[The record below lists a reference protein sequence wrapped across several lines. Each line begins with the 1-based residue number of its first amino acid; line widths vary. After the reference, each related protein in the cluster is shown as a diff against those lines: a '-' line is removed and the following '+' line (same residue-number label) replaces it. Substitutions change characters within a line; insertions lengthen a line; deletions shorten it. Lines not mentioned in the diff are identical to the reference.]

1 MESLVINAKY
11 VIHIMYDYGQGE
23 VQLLLYVAT
32 VCYDNDHCL
41 ICFIIPFSYFT
52 LQ

>member
-11 VIHIMYDYGQGE
+11 VIHITYDYGQGE

-32 VCYDNDHCL
+32 VCYDNDQSD
-41 ICFIIPFSYFT
+41 CFIIPFSYFT